1 MSNYQKLERPVA
13 NETEPVILKFG
24 LTLQQIMDVDEKNQ
38 ILTTNVWLN
47 LVSVLL
53 FFFFDFL
60 HFDRLLNGSEHLPQ
74 IAC

>member
-1 MSNYQKLERPVA
+1 MLHDLMSNYQKLERPVA

-53 FFFFDFL
+53 FFWTFCILIDY
-60 HFDRLLNGSEHLPQ
+60 
-74 IAC
+74 